1 MLLVMKILHSYTAF
15 LLKLRGWR
23 ETENM
28 MGKTVWREG
37 AEERWVKAKLS
48 VSGFFFERTE

>member
-1 MLLVMKILHSYTAF
+1 MLLLMKILHSYTAF

-37 AEERWVKAKLS
+37 AEERWMKAKLS